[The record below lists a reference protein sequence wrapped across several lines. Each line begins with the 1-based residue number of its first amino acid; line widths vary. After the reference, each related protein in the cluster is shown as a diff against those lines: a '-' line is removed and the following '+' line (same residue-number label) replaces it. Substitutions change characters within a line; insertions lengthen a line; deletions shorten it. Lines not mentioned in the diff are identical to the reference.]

1 MLTGCRR
8 PSAASYH
15 AARQSGAWRCW
26 VLPVAE
32 LWVIAACVGCAG
44 VHTGLLLL
52 LLLVQAGVVPGVK
65 LVLEEPISI
74 TSFALSLL
82 LVFRWGLQA

>member
-1 MLTGCRR
+1 MLCL
-8 PSAASYH
+8 
-15 AARQSGAWRCW
+15 
-26 VLPVAE
+26 LPHWA
-32 LWVIAACVGCAG
+32 
-44 VHTGLLLL
+44 LLPLPLPLLLLLLLLPLL

>member
-1 MLTGCRR
+1 
-8 PSAASYH
+8 
-15 AARQSGAWRCW
+15 
-26 VLPVAE
+26 
-32 LWVIAACVGCAG
+32 
-44 VHTGLLLL
+44 
-52 LLLVQAGVVPGVK
+52 VQAGVVPGVK